1 MKTGFYKL
9 LFVVALMLLFG
20 GMFKFTNAQ
29 SGPPQTLITYPQI
42 EGTEPVI
49 FGMSLPQLIRYIYL
63 FAVGICGAIALMAIL
78 LGAIKYIGAAGNSSK
93 MGDAKD
99 QIVSAILGVVI
110 LLSSYVILYTI
121 NPDLVR
127 IGLRLPDIKTE
138 QLQSPEH
145 IASYRCIC
153 RCRIVLNALA
163 KDLTITSYRTNTLWG
178 ASECKTI
185 NFGDGWQQC
194 KTSCESTV
202 KYGGLGGSQIASI
215 CTTLIL
221 QGGSTYTGS
230 NVTSSGCTQPN
241 E

>member
-29 SGPPQTLITYPQI
+29 SSPPQTLITYPQI

-63 FAVGICGAIALMAIL
+63 FAVGICGAIALAAIL

-93 MGDAKD
+93 MTDAKD

-127 IGLRLPDIKTE
+127 IGLRLPEIKTN
-138 QLQSPEH
+138 QSQAPEH
-145 IASYRCIC
+145 VASYKCIC
-153 RCRIVLNALA
+153 RCRMVLNALA
-163 KDLTITSYRTNTLWG
+163 KDLTITSYSSTTAWG
-178 ASECKTI
+178 ASECKRI
-185 NFGDGWQQC
+185 SFGDGWEQC
-194 KTSCESTV
+194 KRSCESTV
-202 KYGGLGGSQIASI
+202 NYGGIGGSQIASI
-215 CTTLIL
+215 CTTRLL

-230 NVTSSGCTQPN
+230 NITSKGCPQTG